1 MSEKHMKKKGTVS
14 PSTPGTSLAARS
26 RPYPLAR
33 DFDTIFD
40 QFRKSCDDLM
50 APVLPIVPLSSTL
63 LPEMPVRFPAVDL
76 VDNGDH
82 YTVTAELPGF
92 TKEFVDIQINRDELQ
107 IGAQKK
113 VESEEKRKN
122 YMHRERAYSACER
135 TITFPEEV
143 VPSKCE
149 GEMKDGVLEL
159 KIPKREPKPEE
170 KMTRVKLK

>member
-14 PSTPGTSLAARS
+14 PPSSNAPLAVRS

-33 DFDTIFD
+33 DLDTIFD
-40 QFRKSCDDLM
+40 QFRKSFDDLM
-50 APVLPIVPLSSTL
+50 TPFLPLTPFTSMLMTETSI
-63 LPEMPVRFPAVDL
+63 RYPAVDL

-92 TKEFVDIQINRDELQ
+92 TKESVDIQINKDELQ
-107 IGAQKK
+107 IKAQK
-113 VESEEKRKN
+113 EDQTEEKRKN
-122 YMHRERAYSACER
+122 YMHRERAYSALER

-170 KMTRVKLK
+170 KMTKVRLK

>member
-1 MSEKHMKKKGTVS
+1 
-14 PSTPGTSLAARS
+14 
-26 RPYPLAR
+26 
-33 DFDTIFD
+33 
-40 QFRKSCDDLM
+40 
-50 APVLPIVPLSSTL
+50 
-63 LPEMPVRFPAVDL
+63 MPVRFPAVDL

-92 TKEFVDIQINRDELQ
+92 TKESVDIQINRDELQ
-107 IGAQKK
+107 IGVQKK

-122 YMHRERAYSACER
+122 YMHRERAYSAFGR